1 VLSTIFAE
9 LKGVVDK
16 RFLLC
21 SFFPVLV
28 TAFGIDLLA
37 TANNGG
43 ITRQAE
49 TWSSYPGL
57 LQALIIGGGLAA
69 ILVLAAVL
77 SSGSLLI
84 TQLYEGYF
92 GPKLLKDWWV
102 ESQTRQ
108 KSKSTG
114 NTELRFPVTTL
125 QPTALGNVLR
135 AAEDYPQRTYGLTTV
150 VVWPRLFLVLPPD
163 LLQSMQGPADTIQFL
178 LNVSLIASS
187 FAVLG
192 GIYAAIEALGAL
204 TYLGLTVGGLVV
216 ARLAYLG
223 AVEAAIDYGLHIR
236 GAFDLHRADL
246 LSALHRALPTTS
258 DEELRLWND
267 VSTRLQ
273 IGEPMPVRYV
283 TPPAK

>member
-16 RFLLC
+16 RFLLS

-28 TAFGIDLLA
+28 AAFGIDLLA
-37 TANNGG
+37 ASGTGG
-43 ITRQAE
+43 ITEQAE

-69 ILVLAAVL
+69 ILVIAAVL
-77 SSGSLLI
+77 SSSSLLI

-92 GPKLLKDWWV
+92 GPKFLKDWWV
-102 ESQTRQ
+102 ESQAQR

-114 NTELRFPVTTL
+114 NTELRFPATTL

-135 AAEDYPQRTYGLTTV
+135 AAEEYPKRAYGLTTV

-163 LLQSMQGPADTIQFL
+163 VLLSMQGPADTIQFL
-178 LNVSLIASS
+178 LNVSLIASA

-204 TYLGLTVGGLVV
+204 AYLGLVVGGLIV
-216 ARLAYLG
+216 ARLTYLG
-223 AVEAAIDYGLHIR
+223 AVEAAIDYGLHIK
-236 GAFDLHRADL
+236 GAFDLHRTDL
-246 LSALHRALPTTS
+246 LAELHRALPTTS
-258 DEELRLWND
+258 DAELRLWKD